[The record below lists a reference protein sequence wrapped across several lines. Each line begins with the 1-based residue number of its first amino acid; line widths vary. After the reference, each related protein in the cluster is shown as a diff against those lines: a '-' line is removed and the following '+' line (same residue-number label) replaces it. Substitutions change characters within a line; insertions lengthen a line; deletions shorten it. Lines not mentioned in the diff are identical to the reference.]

1 MFKPSKTLL
10 PPGRDSHF
18 SDHLSDFVLSL
29 CAEHQMWREVRNTL
43 NPHTLNHCTGSKSTR
58 KETVLALD
66 FNSCSLGMPGKECL
80 PLFQMRV
87 SLKTPVAFPKVLQ
100 AALRLPMFSYSL
112 RDAQGDPSRPVSNWK
127 VAKTHSV
134 QPRNSHA
141 CQFQQPLHRTTDCNA
156 SFAVL
161 KLNS

>member
-100 AALRLPMFSYSL
+100 AALRLPMFSGAGTEGAGQRVL
-112 RDAQGDPSRPVSNWK
+112 QAGDASGVGGWRLVELAREGCSPGS
-127 VAKTHSV
+127 
-134 QPRNSHA
+134 
-141 CQFQQPLHRTTDCNA
+141 
-156 SFAVL
+156 
-161 KLNS
+161 